1 MFDLLRKLSL
11 LICLVLAL
19 SSGISSADELDPLA
33 IAQAIEKH
41 YTTIIERASPS
52 VVAVANIEPSRLR
65 RPEEVPFKR
74 QLPIGDMR
82 NLHDPT
88 SPDFIPKQFGAGV
101 VIAHGENSAERS
113 ILTNFHLIRGGAPV
127 GATSSTDFNRI
138 FVYFSDHRTAEA
150 QILAADP
157 RSDLAIL
164 KLLDNSHIDMAKLPG
179 LALGNATGVKKGN
192 SVVVLGNPY
201 AIARDGSASA
211 SRGMVSNLSR
221 FPMSPGSTN
230 DSDAA
235 EKTTIHHF
243 GTLLHIDARLNLGG
257 SGGALL
263 NLKGELIGL
272 TTSLAAIEGY
282 EKSVGFAIPFD
293 QPTRRIILEELCKGY
308 EVEYGFLGIYPDNFS
323 SRDIM
328 RARSPV
334 GQFAAARAVDVAMNS
349 PAKRGGLLRGDLIL
363 AINDKKIFG
372 RYGLMREIGLQKPG
386 SVSKLMIYR
395 AGRRQYLYVTLGKWP
410 VLADESIIATKPRPE
425 RQWAGLT
432 IDFPT
437 ARRKYS
443 PEPLI
448 YPSAIVVLKVAES
461 SPASDAGIEPGDL
474 ITHVNK
480 KPVETPNDFAKIIA
494 AAKNSPVDLDFKD
507 GRELTLAP

>member
-1 MFDLLRKLSL
+1 MIGFLRTS
-11 LICLVLAL
+11 IVIITLVNAL
-19 SSGISSADELDPLA
+19 TNGASADELNPLA
-33 IAQAIEKH
+33 VAQAIENH

-52 VVAVANIEPSRLR
+52 VVAIANVAPSRLR
-65 RPEEVPFKR
+65 RPEEVPFQR

-82 NLHDPT
+82 NLHDPN

-101 VIAHGENSAERS
+101 VITCGENQSERCV
-113 ILTNFHLIRGGAPV
+113 LTNFHLIRGGAPV

-138 FVYFSDHRTAEA
+138 FVYLSDHRTVEA
-150 QILAADP
+150 RILAADP
-157 RSDLAIL
+157 RSDLAVL
-164 KLLDNSHIDMAKLPG
+164 KFVSGSRVDINQLAGLP
-179 LALGNATGVKKGN
+179 LGDATNVKKGN

-221 FPMSPGSTN
+221 FPTSPGATN

-243 GTLLHIDARLNLGG
+243 GTLLHIDSRLNLGG

-282 EKSVGFAIPFD
+282 EKSVGYAIPFD

-308 EVEYGFLGIYPDNFS
+308 EVEYGFLGIYPDNIT
-323 SRDIM
+323 SRDIQ
-328 RARSPV
+328 RIRSPI
-334 GQFAAARAVDVAMNS
+334 GQFSAARAVDVAMNS

-363 AINDKKIFG
+363 AINGKKIFG

-386 SVSKLMIYR
+386 TVSKLMIYR
-395 AGRRQYLYVTLGKWP
+395 GGRRQYLYVTLGKWP
-410 VLADESIIATKPRPE
+410 VLADESIVATKTRPE

-443 PEPLI
+443 P
-448 YPSAIVVLKVAES
+448 
-461 SPASDAGIEPGDL
+461 
-474 ITHVNK
+474 
-480 KPVETPNDFAKIIA
+480 
-494 AAKNSPVDLDFKD
+494 
-507 GRELTLAP
+507 